1 MYRAPQPVLQ
11 SMPAETDRWSS
22 FEMQDEQWPSESIID
37 MMIKLSEGDVS
48 VLAGAVTKRA
58 SMVTAPDSGNYK
70 FWAKLAEIGL
80 LKEDGS
86 FLGAELADTRIFS
99 VVQDG
104 VARLEKLLETYRRRL
119 LFTKMSHFLA
129 TECEPFAV
137 KLVES
142 VKSARGG
149 SGDVIYLMGFTLYS
163 VLAKCLQP
171 KDSERVIQAV
181 ADLARKQLIS
191 S

>member
-1 MYRAPQPVLQ
+1 
-11 SMPAETDRWSS
+11 
-22 FEMQDEQWPSESIID
+22 MQDEQWPPESMID
-37 MMIKLSEGDVS
+37 MMAKLSDGDIS
-48 VLAGAVTKRA
+48 VFAGAVAKRA
-58 SMVTAPDSGNYK
+58 SMITAAGSGNYK
-70 FWAKLAEIGL
+70 FWIKLAEIGL

-86 FLGAELADTRIFS
+86 IPGTELADTRIFS

-119 LFTKMSHFLA
+119 LFAKMSHFLA

-137 KLVES
+137 KVVER
-142 VKSARGG
+142 VKSAGGG

-181 ADLARKQLIS
+181 ADLARKQLTS